1 MVENNKKEEGTG
13 PGTEDTA
20 KMLVMIRNVGVAL
33 VISLI
38 AWAANGLQKATV
50 TIAEIQRDV
59 LNLDKQVQKDLSV
72 INNRVIDLKSEFRDF
87 KNEQRSNTNQSPGSR
102 WGPLDHGNP
111 GVAPQL
117 FRGDPAGSGGGGIRD
132 SSLHGGDVG
141 GQLSDRLPGSQ
152 E

>member
-1 MVENNKKEEGTG
+1 MVENGKKEEGTG
-13 PGTEDTA
+13 PESEDTA
-20 KMLVMIRNVGVAL
+20 KMLIMIRNIGVAL

-87 KNEQRSNTNQSPGSR
+87 KNEQRSNTNQGPRSSWSPM
-102 WGPLDHGNP
+102 DNNNP

-117 FRGDPAGSGGGGIRD
+117 FRGDPAGGGSGGVRD
-132 SSLHGGDVG
+132 SSLRSGDVG
-141 GQLSDRLPGSQ
+141 SKLPDGLPSP
-152 E
+152 

>member
-1 MVENNKKEEGTG
+1 MVENGKKEEGTG
-13 PGTEDTA
+13 PESEDTA
-20 KMLVMIRNVGVAL
+20 KMLIMIRNIGVAL

-87 KNEQRSNTNQSPGSR
+87 KNEQRSNTNQSPRSG

-117 FRGDPAGSGGGGIRD
+117 HRGDPAGSGSGGIRD
-132 SSLHGGDVG
+132 SSLDGGNVG
-141 GQLSDRLPGSQ
+141 GQLSDRLPSP
-152 E
+152 

>member
-1 MVENNKKEEGTG
+1 MVENGKKEEGTG
-13 PGTEDTA
+13 PEQEDTA
-20 KMLVMIRNVGVAL
+20 KMLVMIRNIGVAL

-87 KNEQRSNTNQSPGSR
+87 KNEQRTNSIQGPGSSWR
-102 WGPLDHGNP
+102 PLDHG
-111 GVAPQL
+111 
-117 FRGDPAGSGGGGIRD
+117 GSGMGPELPRRD
-132 SSLHGGDVG
+132 
-141 GQLSDRLPGSQ
+141 
-152 E
+152 